1 VRADE
6 NVYRYWILVC
16 TSIGPVA
23 GPPMV
28 SFGGINSETR
38 RNFFESLQHDG
49 DMNTSADIE
58 LRGPDVKL

>member
-1 VRADE
+1 
-6 NVYRYWILVC
+6 
-16 TSIGPVA
+16 
-23 GPPMV
+23 MV